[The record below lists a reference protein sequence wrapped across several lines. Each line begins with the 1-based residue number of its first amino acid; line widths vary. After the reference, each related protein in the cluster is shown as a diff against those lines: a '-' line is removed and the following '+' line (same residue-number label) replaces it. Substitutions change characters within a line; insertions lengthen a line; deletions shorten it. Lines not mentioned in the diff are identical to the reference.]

1 MKAARIL
8 KEKINSGKLTL
19 GVICSDHF
27 WTGMIEIFMTAG
39 LDYCIIDLEHG
50 GYTEETIA
58 EACAIGRRCDFPVLI
73 RPAQTKYDFIH
84 HLADRGPCGFLLPN
98 VADASVMDEVQQA
111 LYMPP
116 RGNRRPGG
124 PGNRWCSDVTKY
136 QTWIDDVENDWI
148 VLPQI
153 ERKAALDHA
162 EAIAAHQMTTAMAV
176 GPYDLSADLGCCWD
190 PQHPDLQAALKTIK
204 AAGEKAGKKC
214 WMIGDAHQLQKD
226 GYNLICFTEP
236 TLFMQAM
243 LKAKVE
249 EFHAGTANAG
259 TPDPEVNLP

>member
-8 KEKINSGKLTL
+8 KEKISTGQLTL

-27 WTGMIEIFMTAG
+27 WVGMIEVLITAG
-39 LDYCIIDLEHG
+39 VDYVIIDLEHG
-50 GYTEETIA
+50 GYTEETLA
-58 EACAIGRRCDFPVLI
+58 EACALGRLANFPVLI
-73 RPAQTKYDFIH
+73 RPAHTKYDIIH

-98 VADASVMDEVQQA
+98 VSSAATMDEVQQA

-136 QTWIDDVENDWI
+136 QTWVDDVEDHWI
-148 VLPQI
+148 CLPQI
-153 ERKAALDHA
+153 ERKAALQHA
-162 EAIAAHQMTTAMAV
+162 DAIAAHRMTTAMAV

-190 PQHPDLQAALKTIK
+190 PDHADLQAAIAKIRQ
-204 AAGEKAGKKC
+204 AGEKSGKTT
-214 WMIGDAHQLQKD
+214 WMIGDGIKLQKQ

-243 LKAKVE
+243 LKAKVD
-249 EFHAGTANAG
+249 EFRSGAAKGV
-259 TPDPEVNLP
+259 PDPQVNLP